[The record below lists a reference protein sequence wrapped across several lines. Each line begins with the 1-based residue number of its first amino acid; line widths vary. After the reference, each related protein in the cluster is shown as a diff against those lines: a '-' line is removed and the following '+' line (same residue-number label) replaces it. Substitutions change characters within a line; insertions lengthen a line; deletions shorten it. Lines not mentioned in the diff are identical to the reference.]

1 MSTDLSTRL
10 KNPSY
15 QAFALL
21 RTGFTV
27 APILFGLDK
36 FTNILTEWT
45 QYLAPW
51 IDNLVP
57 GDATMA
63 MRIVGVIEILAG
75 LLVGFAPRIGAY
87 VVALWLAGIIVNLL
101 TLSGFYDI
109 ALRDFGLMI
118 GALAL
123 GRLAQAYAPDRAAG
137 PEDLAR
143 PRGSREGSPCRW
155 RQDGPRSSR
164 PGASPLRQSAWPGA
178 PGHPLR
184 PLPAAAHDRLAV
196 ARRRA
201 RGQAP
206 VVWI

>member
-45 QYLAPW
+45 AYLAPW

-57 GDATMA
+57 GDAAMA
-63 MRIVGVIEILAG
+63 MRVVGVIEILAG
-75 LLVGFAPRIGAY
+75 LLVAFAPRIGAY

-123 GRLAQAYAPDRAAG
+123 GRLAQAYTPHRDR
-137 PEDLAR
+137 
-143 PRGSREGSPCRW
+143 
-155 RQDGPRSSR
+155 
-164 PGASPLRQSAWPGA
+164 
-178 PGHPLR
+178 
-184 PLPAAAHDRLAV
+184 
-196 ARRRA
+196 
-201 RGQAP
+201 
-206 VVWI
+206 